1 MVPSFLNEN
10 HYHVYI
16 IRKGITHTSF
26 YHANRDP
33 NPCFGH
39 TLYGF
44 SRLNMVQCNL
54 NQTSSEDNIMSDLKP
69 NYTVEMVS
77 IMAANQ
83 PLNLAKAK
91 ALAIQFDKGVRSVI
105 AKISKEG
112 FVYESLPAR
121 AKKKSAPT
129 KLDMV
134 QAIATALDSDDLSG
148 LEKATGQALS
158 NLLMAIR

>member
-10 HYHVYI
+10 HYHVYT

-33 NPCFGH
+33 NPRFGH

-77 IMAANQ
+77 IIEAQQ

-91 ALAIQFDKGVRSVI
+91 ALAIQLDKGYRSII
-105 AKISKEG
+105 AKAKKEG
-112 FVYESLPAR
+112 FVYNSKPVA

-134 QAIATALDSDDLSG
+134 QAIASALDSDDLSG